1 METYHHS
8 RVVVPHATTT
18 SVKIDI
24 SCSPHLNPP
33 RILHCSRRRISRLTS
48 LGAVYGTRSGTNKK
62 GRRESSLSLSESVD
76 MRTHVGVV
84 KSSALAG
91 KIFRRFLKDGKFSL
105 FDDAKR
111 RTRIPAKLCERQRKR
126 ERKVWRPPPSSFF
139 LGGSRRS
146 QGHAGVHYPWCRSW
160 SRGDTFC
167 YVMYFQVRRIPSTFG
182 EILRSPR
189 TLPRIPV
196 MYRAALVVV

>member
-48 LGAVYGTRSGTNKK
+48 LGAVYGTRAGTNKK

-111 RTRIPAKLCERQRKR
+111 RTRIPGKLCERQRKR

-139 LGGSRRS
+139 
-146 QGHAGVHYPWCRSW
+146 W
-160 SRGDTFC
+160 
-167 YVMYFQVRRIPSTFG
+167 
-182 EILRSPR
+182 E
-189 TLPRIPV
+189 
-196 MYRAALVVV
+196 VVVAPKVMPEFITPGVDPGAGGTRFATLCTSRFAGFLRPSGRFSAVRAHFLESRLCIELRW